1 MGVLPLMIR
10 IFIFL
15 LVLADLV
22 FAFQLRTGEHKDFY
36 RFVFETGKKVQFEEI
51 PFLDQKII
59 VLSIEGTPEDIAG
72 VDNKKLKKYV
82 KALDVIK
89 SGDSTKFVFELSD
102 EVSEYKIFTLE
113 KPYRVVI
120 DFIKGGRYESL
131 PDPRVRKDIDIVKEN
146 QIRTRKIKLID
157 DPIFSIIA
165 ERNPEIEV
173 PEVFAGDKKIVVIDP
188 GHGGRDPG
196 AIHNGLVEKDINLR
210 IAKVLKKII
219 EKDPRFKVYLT
230 REDDRFVSLYKRT
243 VFAVKKRADIF
254 ISIHCNSS
262 PTLKESGTYV
272 YTLNLRGARSKLAK
286 LVEMRENK
294 AVVDY
299 VRVSTNPVVNRIVA
313 DLAISSTMTEGLN
326 FARYLK
332 KYLKDVT
339 DFKDIDSANFAVL
352 KTPGIPSVLIET
364 LYLTD
369 PLDAY
374 LLKNDLFIEN
384 FSMSVYNAIVEY
396 FFDSE

>member
-1 MGVLPLMIR
+1 M
-10 IFIFL
+10 
-15 LVLADLV
+15 LVLMV
-22 FAFQLRTGEHKDFY
+22 FNFVYAFQVRTGEHKQFY
-36 RFVFETGKKVQFEEI
+36 RFVFETGKKVHFEEI
-51 PFLDQKII
+51 PFFDQKVI
-59 VLSIEGTPEDIAG
+59 VLSIEGKPDRLNIFK
-72 VDNKKLKKYV
+72 DKRLKKYV
-82 KALDVIK
+82 KAVDIIK
-89 SGDSTKFVFELSD
+89 SGGTTKFVFELSD
-102 EVSEYKIFTLE
+102 DVSQYKIFTLK
-113 KPYRVVI
+113 KPFRIVL
-120 DFIKGGRYESL
+120 DFIKGKGSGERPVIEK
-131 PDPRVRKDIDIVKEN
+131 REDIDIVKED
-146 QIRTRKIKLID
+146 QVKTKKIRLID
-157 DPIFSIIA
+157 DPIFNIITKKEPVIEIP
-165 ERNPEIEV
+165 ERFN
-173 PEVFAGDKKIVVIDP
+173 GDKKIVVIDP

-196 AIHNGLVEKDINLR
+196 AIHNGLVEKDVNLR
-210 IAKVLKKII
+210 IAKKLKSII

-299 VRVSTNPVVNRIVA
+299 VKVSTNPVVNRIVA

-332 KYLKDVT
+332 KHLKNVT

-369 PLDAY
+369 PLDAH

-384 FSMSVYNAIVEY
+384 FSLSVYNAIVDY
-396 FFDSE
+396 FFEKK

>member
-1 MGVLPLMIR
+1 MVR
-10 IFIFL
+10 IFIVFFML
-15 LVLADLV
+15 FNLAY
-22 FAFQLRTGEHKDFY
+22 AFQVRTGEHKQFY
-36 RFVFETGKKVQFEEI
+36 RFVFETGKKVHFEEI
-51 PFLDQKII
+51 PFLDQKVV
-59 VLSIEGTPEDIAG
+59 VLSIEGKPENLIMLKDK
-72 VDNKKLKKYV
+72 DLKKYI
-82 KALDVIK
+82 KAVDIIK
-89 SGDSTKFVFELSD
+89 SGDTTKFVFELSD
-102 EVSEYKIFTLE
+102 DVSEYKIFTLK
-113 KPYRVVI
+113 KPFRIVI
-120 DFIKGGRYESL
+120 DFIKGAKVKGIQRIEKRY
-131 PDPRVRKDIDIVKEN
+131 DIDIVKSDR
-146 QIRTRKIKLID
+146 IKTKKVKLID
-157 DPIFSIIA
+157 DPIFSILTK
-165 ERNPEIEV
+165 RDLEIEI
-173 PEVFAGDKKIVVIDP
+173 PESFVGDKKIVVIDP

-196 AIHNGLVEKDINLR
+196 AIHNGLVEKDVNLK
-210 IAKVLKKII
+210 IAKRLKKII

-262 PTLKESGTYV
+262 PTLKESGTYI

-326 FARYLK
+326 FAKYLK
-332 KYLKDVT
+332 RYLKDVT
-339 DFKDIDSANFAVL
+339 DFRDIDSANFAVL

-384 FSMSVYNAIVEY
+384 FSLSVYNAIVDY
-396 FFDSE
+396 FFEKK